1 VKRDYRV
8 VLLSGC
14 LFLSA
19 AAKVFALISA
29 DDRAVIQVLGR
40 ELGVAWFAMI
50 ILLEIA
56 VAAGLLSRLRQIA
69 SAGGVILFFL
79 FGGISVIT
87 WLQGE
92 DLSSCGCFGAI
103 EVPVTGHF
111 LLVAGGLLLSYE
123 ISADGKQATK

>member
-1 VKRDYRV
+1 M

-19 AAKVFALISA
+19 AAKVVALVTA
-29 DDRAVIQVLGR
+29 DDRTVIQVLGR
-40 ELGVAWFAMI
+40 ELSVAWFAMI
-50 ILLEIA
+50 ILIEIV
-56 VAAGLLSRLRQIA
+56 VAAGLLSRRRQTA

-79 FGGISVIT
+79 FGGVSVIT
-87 WLQGE
+87 WFQGE

-123 ISADGKQATK
+123 ILAGE